1 MFRDIYEFSGL
12 KRKQVAEEQE
22 EYFFN
27 KDDDEELDSQDEDE
41 EPQPQPTA
49 TSTTETTPTED
60 AAGLYVIRYE
70 TILGDF
76 QIDNLLIRWPTPD
89 AHVDMVYAQ
98 NK

>member
-27 KDDDEELDSQDEDE
+27 KDDDEELDSQDDE
-41 EPQPQPTA
+41 EPQPQPTT

-76 QIDNLLIRWPTPD
+76 QIDNLHIRWPTPD